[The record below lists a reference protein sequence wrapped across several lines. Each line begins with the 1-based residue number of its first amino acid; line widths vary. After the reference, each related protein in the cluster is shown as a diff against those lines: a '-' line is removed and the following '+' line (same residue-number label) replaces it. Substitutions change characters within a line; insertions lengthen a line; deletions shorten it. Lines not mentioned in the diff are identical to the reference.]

1 MRAFPLRCFP
11 LVVCL
16 VFLSTIAHADP
27 APIKP
32 EDLGYK
38 LSWADEF
45 DGTKL
50 DATKWQTS
58 YAPKVHPLGCN
69 GEMQVYVPEN
79 VEVRDGKLFLRAEH
93 VSREGLPYTSGM
105 VASHDKFS
113 QRYGWFETRARLP
126 HGRGLWPA
134 FWMLP
139 QSRQWPPEIDIVEHK
154 GSLLNH
160 VWLTVHRP
168 QPNTWRPLSSG
179 IEWKSGPDFTAD
191 FHTFA
196 VDWRP
201 DRVVWYVDGIERH
214 RWQGDA
220 DFGPM
225 YVILNLAVGG
235 EWDGKPDADTPFPSA
250 MEVDYVRVYRLNDS
264 VSSH

>member
-1 MRAFPLRCFP
+1 MRLPTAIL
-11 LVVCL
+11 LL
-16 VFLSTIAHADP
+16 LTAILHADP

-50 DATKWQTS
+50 DTVKWQTS

-69 GEMQVYVPEN
+69 GELQFYAPEN
-79 VEVRDGKLFLRAEH
+79 VALRDGKLVLRAERQ
-93 VSREGLPYTSGM
+93 SREGMAYTSGM

-113 QRYGWFETRARLP
+113 QRYGWFETRVKLP
-126 HGRGLWPA
+126 RGKGLWPA
-134 FWMLP
+134 FWLLP
-139 QSRQWPPEIDIVEHK
+139 QSRQWPPEIDIMEHK

-168 QPNTWRPLSSG
+168 QPGTWRPNSNG
-179 IEWKSGPDFTAD
+179 TEWKAGPDFTAD

-196 VDWRP
+196 VDWRA
-201 DRVVWYVDGIERH
+201 DCVVWYVDGIERH
-214 RWQGDA
+214 QFRGEA

-225 YVILNLAVGG
+225 YIILNLAVGG
-235 EWDGKPDADTPFPSA
+235 EWDGAPNAETLFPSA
-250 MEVDYVRVYRLNDS
+250 MEIDYVRVYQLPDGAAGHR
-264 VSSH
+264 

>member
-1 MRAFPLRCFP
+1 MRSALLVLFALVA
-11 LVVCL
+11 VVC
-16 VFLSTIAHADP
+16 AEP

-32 EDLGYK
+32 EDLGYH
-38 LSWADEF
+38 LAWSDEF
-45 DGTKL
+45 DGTNL
-50 DATKWQTS
+50 DLTKWQTN

-69 GEMQVYVPEN
+69 GELQAYAPEN
-79 VEVRDGKLFLRAEH
+79 AIVRDGKLRLRADH
-93 VSREGLPYTSGM
+93 SPREGMAYTSGM

-113 QRYGWFETRARLP
+113 QHYGWFETRVKLP

-134 FWMLP
+134 FWLLP
-139 QSRQWPPEIDIVEHK
+139 ESRQWPPEIDIMEHK

-168 QPNTWRPLSSG
+168 QPNTWRPKSDG
-179 IEWKSGPDFTAD
+179 QEWTGPDFTAD

-201 DRVVWYVDGIERH
+201 DRVAWFVDGIERH
-214 RWQGDA
+214 QSRADA

-235 EWDGKPDADTPFPSA
+235 QWDGNPDGDTPFPA
-250 MEVDYVRVYRLNDS
+250 TMEIDYVRVYRLPDGAAPR
-264 VSSH
+264 

>member
-1 MRAFPLRCFP
+1 MRFPL
-11 LVVCL
+11 LVL
-16 VFLSTIAHADP
+16 FLLPVFVHADP
-27 APIKP
+27 TPVKP

-38 LSWADEF
+38 LAWADEF
-45 DGTKL
+45 DGSKL
-50 DATKWQTS
+50 DTTKWQTN

-69 GEMQVYVPEN
+69 GELQAYVPEN
-79 VEVRDGKLFLRAEH
+79 VTLHEGKLLLRADRSPH
-93 VSREGLPYTSGM
+93 EGMAYSSGM

-113 QRYGWFETRARLP
+113 QRYGWFETRVKLP
-126 HGRGLWPA
+126 HGRGFWPA
-134 FWMLP
+134 FWLLP
-139 QSRQWPPEIDIVEHK
+139 QSRQWPPEIDIMEHK

-168 QPNTWRPLSSG
+168 QPGTWRPNSNG
-179 IEWKSGPDFTAD
+179 TEWKAGPDFTAD

-201 DRVVWYVDGIERH
+201 DRVVWFVDGLERH

-225 YVILNLAVGG
+225 YILLNLAVGG
-235 EWDGKPDADTPFPSA
+235 QWDGNPDAETPFPSA
-250 MEVDYVRVYRLNDS
+250 MEVDYVRVYRLPDTTPAR
-264 VSSH
+264 